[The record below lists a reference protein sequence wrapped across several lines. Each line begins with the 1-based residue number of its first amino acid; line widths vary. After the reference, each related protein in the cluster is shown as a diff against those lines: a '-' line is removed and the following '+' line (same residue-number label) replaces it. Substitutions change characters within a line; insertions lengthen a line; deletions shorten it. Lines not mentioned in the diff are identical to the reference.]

1 MPYSELSSWR
11 IELCV
16 PGLRTATRESKD
28 RPLSSRDL
36 EPKRTQSTHV
46 KAALTLMKGKD
57 KVGIP
62 VRAFDNNKIDA

>member
-16 PGLRTATRESKD
+16 PGLRTATRESED